1 MLTSKYSSE
10 IKINPNQGGKT
21 AIERLVEAYGFTTRQ
36 VLADHLNVS
45 KSTLANRYLRDIFP
59 ADWSIQ
65 CALETGGTLRWL
77 ATSEGPMH
85 IDAKAEIITITKEKI
100 HDGNILD
107 SGYLHFDSSQLPD
120 IANRTSAIESGN
132 IIYIASRN
140 IVDINDGLWVISIDG
155 IYLTQELTRLP
166 NSHIMLE
173 TKTKNRVQHQGC

>member
-1 MLTSKYSSE
+1 
-10 IKINPNQGGKT
+10 
-21 AIERLVEAYGFTTRQ
+21 
-36 VLADHLNVS
+36 
-45 KSTLANRYLRDIFP
+45 
-59 ADWSIQ
+59 
-65 CALETGGTLRWL
+65 
-77 ATSEGPMH
+77 MH

-120 IANRTSAIESGN
+120 IANRTSVIESGN

-173 TKTKNRVQHQGC
+173 TKTKK